1 MTLFAASVI
10 IWLRA
15 KTEKGLAEEPDGPCH
30 LWERVVVVRADD
42 PNDATQKASE
52 FGLRDAAANSDGL
65 IDNGRPAELVF
76 MGVRK
81 LREVDSSGS
90 GGQLGDV
97 TEVSASEMEVA
108 NRQDLLN
115 LARGGEV
122 VVRYV
127 D

>member
-15 KTEKGLAEEPDGPCH
+15 KTEKGLGEEPEGPCH

-42 PNDATQKASE
+42 PDDATQKASE
-52 FGLRDAAANSDGL
+52 FGLRDAAANSEGL
-65 IDNGRPAELVF
+65 IDEGRPAELVF
-76 MGVRK
+76 MGIRK
-81 LREVDSSGS
+81 LREVDLGGS
-90 GGQLGDV
+90 GGQLGDI
-97 TEVSASEMEVA
+97 TEVSASEMQVA
-108 NRQDLLN
+108 SREDLLR